1 MCCVAV
7 SVQNGAE
14 EPAIP
19 AAGGAPPTTEA
30 DIGGSILKT
39 EPESEVEPGSDKW
52 QYVDRPVPEVCVWS
66 VCVCVCVCVCGVCVC
81 VWCVS
86 SACSVPSLT
95 ALEKILL
102 YLIGQHWSCDSHS
115 LPL

>member
-1 MCCVAV
+1 MCCVLL

-14 EPAIP
+14 EPTIL
-19 AAGGAPPTTEA
+19 AAGGAAPTTEA
-30 DIGGSILKT
+30 DIAGSILKT

-52 QYVDRPVPEVCVWS
+52 QYVERPVPEVCV
-66 VCVCVCVCVCGVCVC
+66 CVCVCCVR
-81 VWCVS
+81 
-86 SACSVPSLT
+86 SLT
-95 ALEKILL
+95 VLEKILL

>member
-19 AAGGAPPTTEA
+19 AAEGAPPTTEA

-52 QYVDRPVPEVCVWS
+52 QYVDRPVPEVCVW
-66 VCVCVCVCVCGVCVC
+66 CVCVCECVCLVRV
-81 VWCVS
+81 V
-86 SACSVPSLT
+86 
-95 ALEKILL
+95 
-102 YLIGQHWSCDSHS
+102 YLV
-115 LPL
+115 